1 MHWRKH
7 KQLTLW
13 ALTMVTYN
21 DIKKAHQRIS
31 DHIHNTPV
39 LTSDSLD
46 NELGSNLFFK
56 CENFQKTGSFKIR
69 GATNS
74 ILQLNEAEIKNGIIT
89 TSSGNHGAAVA
100 FIADKIGTSSKIIM
114 PNNTPK
120 NKIENVQRYGGDI
133 FYCEPNIKSREDT
146 LEKMIQKSGGS
157 IIHPYNDEKII
168 AGQGTAAKELIEKVP
183 DLDAIICPV
192 SGGGLLSGTLLAAK
206 NLKPGIKVFGA
217 EPENADDTY
226 RSILNNKI
234 MSNETTDT
242 IADGLRAQVGTV
254 TFPIIKEN
262 VDKILLVS
270 EEMIISSM
278 YMIWQRLKIIIEP
291 SCSIV
296 LAALMLNSN
305 KFLNKKVGLILT
317 GGNYDLKQIPW

>member
-1 MHWRKH
+1 
-7 KQLTLW
+7 
-13 ALTMVTYN
+13 MVTYN
-21 DIKKAHQRIS
+21 DIEKAHQRIS
-31 DHIHNTPV
+31 DHIHNTPI
-39 LTSDSLD
+39 LTSKSLD

-74 ILQLNEAEIKNGIIT
+74 ILQLNDTEIKNGIIT

-100 FIADKIGTSSKIIM
+100 FIANKIGASSKIIM

-120 NKIENVQRYGGDI
+120 NKIENVERYGGKI

-146 LEKMIQKSGGS
+146 LEKMVQKSGGS

-305 KFLNKKVGLILT
+305 RFLNKKVGLILT

>member
-1 MHWRKH
+1 
-7 KQLTLW
+7 
-13 ALTMVTYN
+13 MVTYN
-21 DIKKAHQRIS
+21 DIEKAHQRIS
-31 DHIHNTPV
+31 DHIHNTPI
-39 LTSDSLD
+39 LTSDSID

-74 ILQLNEAEIKNGIIT
+74 ILQLNETEIKNGIIT

-120 NKIENVQRYGGDI
+120 NKIENVQRYGGEI

-168 AGQGTAAKELIEKVP
+168 AGQGTVAKELIEKVP

-206 NLKPGIKVFGA
+206 DLKPGIKVFGA

>member
-1 MHWRKH
+1 
-7 KQLTLW
+7 
-13 ALTMVTYN
+13 MVTYN
-21 DIKKAHQRIS
+21 DIEKAHQRIS
-31 DHIHNTPV
+31 EHIHNTPI

-74 ILQLNEAEIKNGIIT
+74 ILQLNDTEIKNGIIT

-120 NKIENVQRYGGDI
+120 NKIENVQRYGGEI

-254 TFPIIKEN
+254 TFPIIKKN

>member
-1 MHWRKH
+1 
-7 KQLTLW
+7 
-13 ALTMVTYN
+13 MVTYN
-21 DIKKAHQRIS
+21 DIEKAHQRIS
-31 DHIHNTPV
+31 DHIHNTTI
-39 LTSDSLD
+39 LTSDSLN

-74 ILQLNEAEIKNGIIT
+74 ILQLNDKEIKNGIIT

-100 FIADKIGTSSKIIM
+100 FIANKIRASSKIIM

-120 NKIENVQRYGGDI
+120 NKIENVERYGGEI
-133 FYCEPNIKSREDT
+133 LYCEPNIKSREYT
-146 LEKMIQKSGGS
+146 LEKMVQKSGGS

-206 NLKPGIKVFGA
+206 NLKPDIKVFGA

-226 RSILNNKI
+226 RSVLKNKI
-234 MSNETTDT
+234 MSNKTTDT
-242 IADGLRAQVGTV
+242 IADGLRAQVGTI

-278 YMIWQRLKIIIEP
+278 YMIWQRLKIIVEP

-296 LAALMLNSN
+296 LAALMINS
-305 KFLNKKVGLILT
+305 KRFLNKRVGLILT
-317 GGNYDLKQIPW
+317 GGNFDLKQIPW

>member
-1 MHWRKH
+1 
-7 KQLTLW
+7 
-13 ALTMVTYN
+13 MVTYN
-21 DIKKAHQRIS
+21 DIEKAHQRIS
-31 DHIHNTPV
+31 DHIHNTTI
-39 LTSDSLD
+39 LTSDSLN

-74 ILQLNEAEIKNGIIT
+74 ILQLNDKEIKNGIIT

-100 FIADKIGTSSKIIM
+100 FIANKIGASSKIIM

-120 NKIENVQRYGGDI
+120 NKIENVERYGGEI
-133 FYCEPNIKSREDT
+133 FYCEPNIKSREYT
-146 LEKMIQKSGGS
+146 LKKMVQKSGGS

-206 NLKPGIKVFGA
+206 NLKPDIKVFGA

-226 RSILNNKI
+226 RSILKNKI
-234 MSNETTDT
+234 MSNKTTDT
-242 IADGLRAQVGTV
+242 IADGLRAQVGTI
-254 TFPIIKEN
+254 TFPIIKKN

-278 YMIWQRLKIIIEP
+278 YMIWQRLKIIVEP

-296 LAALMLNSN
+296 LAALMINS
-305 KFLNKKVGLILT
+305 KRFLNKKVGLILT

>member
-1 MHWRKH
+1 
-7 KQLTLW
+7 
-13 ALTMVTYN
+13 MVTYN
-21 DIKKAHQRIS
+21 DIEKAHQRIS
-31 DHIHNTPV
+31 DHIHNTPI

-74 ILQLNEAEIKNGIIT
+74 ILQLNDTEIENGIIT

-120 NKIENVQRYGGDI
+120 NKIENVQRYGGEI

-146 LEKMIQKSGGS
+146 LEKMVQKSGGS

-270 EEMIISSM
+270 EKMIISSM

>member
-1 MHWRKH
+1 
-7 KQLTLW
+7 
-13 ALTMVTYN
+13 MVTYN
-21 DIKKAHQRIS
+21 DIEKAHQRIS
-31 DHIHNTPV
+31 DHIHNTPI
-39 LTSDSLD
+39 LTSESLD

-74 ILQLNEAEIKNGIIT
+74 ILQLKHTEIKNGIIT

-120 NKIENVQRYGGDI
+120 NKIENVQRYGGEI

-305 KFLNKKVGLILT
+305 RFLNKKVGLILT

>member
-1 MHWRKH
+1 
-7 KQLTLW
+7 
-13 ALTMVTYN
+13 MVTYN
-21 DIKKAHQRIS
+21 DIEKAHQRIS
-31 DHIHNTPV
+31 DHIHNTPI

-74 ILQLNEAEIKNGIIT
+74 ILQLNDTEIKNGIIT

-120 NKIENVQRYGGDI
+120 NKIENVQRYGGEI

-206 NLKPGIKVFGA
+206 NLKPDIKVFGA

-305 KFLNKKVGLILT
+305 RFLNKKVGLILT

>member
-1 MHWRKH
+1 
-7 KQLTLW
+7 
-13 ALTMVTYN
+13 MVTYN
-21 DIKKAHQRIS
+21 DIEKAHQRIS
-31 DHIHNTPV
+31 DHIHNTPI

-74 ILQLNEAEIKNGIIT
+74 ILQLKDTEIKNGIIT

-120 NKIENVQRYGGDI
+120 NKIENVQRYGGEI

-317 GGNYDLKQIPW
+317 GGNYDLKKIPW

>member
-1 MHWRKH
+1 
-7 KQLTLW
+7 
-13 ALTMVTYN
+13 MVTYN
-21 DIKKAHQRIS
+21 DIEKAHQRIS
-31 DHIHNTPV
+31 DHIHNTPI

-74 ILQLNEAEIKNGIIT
+74 ILQLNDTEIKNGIIT

-120 NKIENVQRYGGDI
+120 NKIENVQRYGGEI

-226 RSILNNKI
+226 RSISNNKI

>member
-1 MHWRKH
+1 
-7 KQLTLW
+7 
-13 ALTMVTYN
+13 MVTYH
-21 DIKKAHQRIS
+21 DIEKAHQRIS
-31 DHIHNTPV
+31 DHIHNTPI
-39 LTSDSLD
+39 LTSESLD

-74 ILQLNEAEIKNGIIT
+74 ILQLNDTEIKNGIIT

-120 NKIENVQRYGGDI
+120 NKIENVQRYGGEI

-146 LEKMIQKSGGS
+146 LERMIQKSGGS

>member
-1 MHWRKH
+1 
-7 KQLTLW
+7 
-13 ALTMVTYN
+13 MVTYN
-21 DIKKAHQRIS
+21 DIEKAHQRIS
-31 DHIHNTPV
+31 DHIHNTTI
-39 LTSDSLD
+39 LTSDSLN

-74 ILQLNEAEIKNGIIT
+74 ILQLNDKEIKNGIIT

-100 FIADKIGTSSKIIM
+100 FIANKIGASSKIIM

-120 NKIENVQRYGGDI
+120 NKIENVERYGGEI
-133 FYCEPNIKSREDT
+133 LYCEPNIKSREYT
-146 LEKMIQKSGGS
+146 LEKMVQKSGRS

-206 NLKPGIKVFGA
+206 NLKPDIKVFGA

-226 RSILNNKI
+226 RSVLKNKI

-242 IADGLRAQVGTV
+242 IADGLRAQVGTI
-254 TFPIIKEN
+254 TFPIIKKN

-278 YMIWQRLKIIIEP
+278 YMIWQRLKIIVEP

-296 LAALMLNSN
+296 LAALMINS
-305 KFLNKKVGLILT
+305 KRFLNKKVGLILT

>member
-1 MHWRKH
+1 
-7 KQLTLW
+7 
-13 ALTMVTYN
+13 MVTYN
-21 DIKKAHQRIS
+21 DIEKAHQRIS
-31 DHIHNTPV
+31 DHIHNTPI

-74 ILQLNEAEIKNGIIT
+74 ILQLNDTEIKNGIIT

-120 NKIENVQRYGGDI
+120 NKIENVQRYGGEI

-168 AGQGTAAKELIEKVP
+168 AGQGTAAKELIEIVP

-206 NLKPGIKVFGA
+206 NLKPDIKVFGA

>member
-1 MHWRKH
+1 
-7 KQLTLW
+7 
-13 ALTMVTYN
+13 MVTYH
-21 DIKKAHQRIS
+21 DIEKAHLRIS
-31 DHIHNTPV
+31 GHIHNTPI
-39 LTSDSLD
+39 LTSDSLN

-74 ILQLNEAEIKNGIIT
+74 ILQLSDKEIKNGIIT

-100 FIADKIGTSSKIIM
+100 FIANKIGASSKIIM

-120 NKIENVQRYGGDI
+120 NKIENVERYGGEI
-133 FYCEPNIKSREDT
+133 FYCEPNIKSREHT
-146 LEKMIQKSGGS
+146 LKKMVQKSGGS

-168 AGQGTAAKELIEKVP
+168 AGQGTAAKELIEKVAN
-183 DLDAIICPV
+183 LDAIICPV

-206 NLKPGIKVFGA
+206 NLKPDIKVFGA

-226 RSILNNKI
+226 RSILNDKI

-242 IADGLRAQVGTV
+242 IADGLRAQVGTI

-296 LAALMLNSN
+296 LAALVLNSN
-305 KFLNKKVGLILT
+305 RFLNKKVGLILT
-317 GGNYDLKQIPW
+317 GGNFDLKQIPW

>member
-1 MHWRKH
+1 
-7 KQLTLW
+7 
-13 ALTMVTYN
+13 MVTYN
-21 DIKKAHQRIS
+21 DIEKAHHRIS
-31 DHIHNTPV
+31 DHIHNTPI

-74 ILQLNEAEIKNGIIT
+74 ILQLNDAEIKNGIIT

-120 NKIENVQRYGGDI
+120 NKIENVHRYGGEI

>member
-1 MHWRKH
+1 
-7 KQLTLW
+7 
-13 ALTMVTYN
+13 MVTYN
-21 DIKKAHQRIS
+21 DIEKAHQRIS
-31 DHIHNTPV
+31 DHIHNTPI

-74 ILQLNEAEIKNGIIT
+74 ILQLNDTEIKNGIIT

-120 NKIENVQRYGGDI
+120 NKIENVQRYGGEI

-146 LEKMIQKSGGS
+146 LKKMIKKSGGS

-206 NLKPGIKVFGA
+206 NLKPSIKVFGA

-262 VDKILLVS
+262 VDEILLVS

>member
-1 MHWRKH
+1 
-7 KQLTLW
+7 
-13 ALTMVTYN
+13 MVTYD
-21 DIKKAHQRIS
+21 DIEKAHQRIS
-31 DHIHNTPV
+31 DHIHNTPI

-74 ILQLNEAEIKNGIIT
+74 ILQLNDTEIKNGIIT

-114 PNNTPK
+114 PKNTPK
-120 NKIENVQRYGGDI
+120 NKIENVQRYGGEI
-133 FYCEPNIKSREDT
+133 FFCEPNIKSREDT

-262 VDKILLVS
+262 VNKILLVS
-270 EEMIISSM
+270 EEMIINSM

-296 LAALMLNSN
+296 LAALMLNPN

>member
-1 MHWRKH
+1 
-7 KQLTLW
+7 
-13 ALTMVTYN
+13 MVTYN
-21 DIKKAHQRIS
+21 DIEKAHQRIS
-31 DHIHNTPV
+31 DHIHNTPI
-39 LTSDSLD
+39 LTSKSLD

-74 ILQLNEAEIKNGIIT
+74 ILQLKHTEIKNGIIT

-100 FIADKIGTSSKIIM
+100 FIGNKIRTSSKIIM

-120 NKIENVQRYGGDI
+120 NKIENVERYGGEI
-133 FYCEPNIKSREDT
+133 FYCEPNIKSREYT
-146 LEKMIQKSGGS
+146 LKKMVEKSGGS

-168 AGQGTAAKELIEKVP
+168 AGQGTVAKELIEKVP

>member
-1 MHWRKH
+1 
-7 KQLTLW
+7 
-13 ALTMVTYN
+13 MVTYN
-21 DIKKAHQRIS
+21 DIEKAHQRIS
-31 DHIHNTPV
+31 DHIHNTTI
-39 LTSDSLD
+39 LTSDSLN

-74 ILQLNEAEIKNGIIT
+74 ILQLNDKEIKNGIIT

-100 FIADKIGTSSKIIM
+100 FIANKIGASSKIIM

-120 NKIENVQRYGGDI
+120 NKIENVERYGGEI
-133 FYCEPNIKSREDT
+133 LYCEPNIKSREYT
-146 LEKMIQKSGGS
+146 LKKMVQKSGGS

-206 NLKPGIKVFGA
+206 NLKPDIKVFGA

-226 RSILNNKI
+226 RSILKNKI
-234 MSNETTDT
+234 MSNKTTDT
-242 IADGLRAQVGTV
+242 IADGLRAQVGTI
-254 TFPIIKEN
+254 TFPIIKKN

-278 YMIWQRLKIIIEP
+278 YMIWQRLKIIVEP

-296 LAALMLNSN
+296 LAALMINS
-305 KFLNKKVGLILT
+305 KRFLNKKVGLILT

>member
-1 MHWRKH
+1 
-7 KQLTLW
+7 
-13 ALTMVTYN
+13 MVTYN
-21 DIKKAHQRIS
+21 DIEKAHQIIS
-31 DHIHNTPV
+31 DHIHNTPI

-74 ILQLNEAEIKNGIIT
+74 ILQLNDTEIKNGIIT

-120 NKIENVQRYGGDI
+120 NKIENVQRYGGEI

-146 LEKMIQKSGGS
+146 LEKMVQKSGGS

>member
-1 MHWRKH
+1 
-7 KQLTLW
+7 
-13 ALTMVTYN
+13 MVTYN
-21 DIKKAHQRIS
+21 DIEKAHQRIS
-31 DHIHNTPV
+31 DHIHNTPI

-74 ILQLNEAEIKNGIIT
+74 ILQLKDTEIKNGIIT

-100 FIADKIGTSSKIIM
+100 FIANKIGASSKIIM

-120 NKIENVQRYGGDI
+120 NKIENVERYGGEI
-133 FYCEPNIKSREDT
+133 FYCEPNIKSREYT
-146 LEKMIQKSGGS
+146 LEKMVQKSGGS

-183 DLDAIICPV
+183 DLEAIICPV

-206 NLKPGIKVFGA
+206 NLKPNIKVFGA

-234 MSNETTDT
+234 MSNKTTDT
-242 IADGLRAQVGTV
+242 IADGLRAQVGTI

-270 EEMIISSM
+270 EEKIVSSM

-296 LAALMLNSN
+296 LAALMLNSK

>member
-1 MHWRKH
+1 
-7 KQLTLW
+7 
-13 ALTMVTYN
+13 MVTYD
-21 DIKKAHQRIS
+21 DIEKAHQRIS
-31 DHIHNTPV
+31 DHIHNTPI

-74 ILQLNEAEIKNGIIT
+74 ILQLNDTEIKNGIIT

-120 NKIENVQRYGGDI
+120 NKIENVQRYGGEI

>member
-1 MHWRKH
+1 
-7 KQLTLW
+7 
-13 ALTMVTYN
+13 MVTYY
-21 DIKKAHQRIS
+21 DIEKAHLRIS
-31 DHIHNTPV
+31 DHIHNTTI
-39 LTSDSLD
+39 LTSDSLN

-74 ILQLNEAEIKNGIIT
+74 ILQLNDKEIKNGIIT

-100 FIADKIGTSSKIIM
+100 FIANKIGASSKIIM

-120 NKIENVQRYGGDI
+120 NKIENVERYGGEI
-133 FYCEPNIKSREDT
+133 LYCEPNIKSREYT
-146 LEKMIQKSGGS
+146 LKKMVQKSGGS

-206 NLKPGIKVFGA
+206 NLKPDIKVFGA

-226 RSILNNKI
+226 RSVLKNKI
-234 MSNETTDT
+234 MSNKTTDT
-242 IADGLRAQVGTV
+242 IADGLRAQVGTI

-262 VDKILLVS
+262 VNEILLVS

-278 YMIWQRLKIIIEP
+278 YMIWQRLKIIVEP

-296 LAALMLNSN
+296 LAALMVNS
-305 KFLNKKVGLILT
+305 KRFLNKRVGLILT
-317 GGNYDLKQIPW
+317 GGNFDLKQIPW

>member
-1 MHWRKH
+1 
-7 KQLTLW
+7 
-13 ALTMVTYN
+13 MVTYH
-21 DIKKAHQRIS
+21 DIEKAHQRIS
-31 DHIHNTPV
+31 NHIHNTPI

-74 ILQLNEAEIKNGIIT
+74 ILQLNDTEIKNGIIT

-120 NKIENVQRYGGDI
+120 NKIENVQRYGGEI

>member
-1 MHWRKH
+1 V
-7 KQLTLW
+7 
-13 ALTMVTYN
+13 VTYY
-21 DIKKAHQRIS
+21 DIEKAHQRIS
-31 DHIHNTPV
+31 EHIHNTPI

-74 ILQLNEAEIKNGIIT
+74 ILQLNDAEIKNGIIT

-120 NKIENVQRYGGDI
+120 NKIENVQRYGGEI
-133 FYCEPNIKSREDT
+133 FYCEPNIKAREDT

-206 NLKPGIKVFGA
+206 NLKPSIKVFGA
-217 EPENADDTY
+217 EPKNADDTY

-254 TFPIIKEN
+254 TFPIIKKN

-305 KFLNKKVGLILT
+305 KFLNKKVGLS
-317 GGNYDLKQIPW
+317 

>member
-1 MHWRKH
+1 
-7 KQLTLW
+7 
-13 ALTMVTYN
+13 MVTYN
-21 DIKKAHQRIS
+21 DIEKAHQRIS
-31 DHIHNTPV
+31 EHIHNTPI
-39 LTSDSLD
+39 LTSESLD

-74 ILQLNEAEIKNGIIT
+74 ILQLNDTEIKNGIIT

-120 NKIENVQRYGGDI
+120 NKIENVQRYGGEI

-270 EEMIISSM
+270 DEMIISSM

-291 SCSIV
+291 SCSIA
-296 LAALMLNSN
+296 LAALMLNTK

>member
-1 MHWRKH
+1 
-7 KQLTLW
+7 
-13 ALTMVTYN
+13 MVTYN
-21 DIKKAHQRIS
+21 DIEKAHQRIS
-31 DHIHNTPV
+31 DHIHNTTI
-39 LTSDSLD
+39 LTSDSLN

-74 ILQLNEAEIKNGIIT
+74 ILQLNDKEIKNGIIT

-100 FIADKIGTSSKIIM
+100 FIANKIGASSKIIM

-120 NKIENVQRYGGDI
+120 NKIENVERYGGEI
-133 FYCEPNIKSREDT
+133 LYCEPNIKSREYT
-146 LEKMIQKSGGS
+146 LKKMVQKSGGS

-234 MSNETTDT
+234 MSNKTTNT
-242 IADGLRAQVGTV
+242 IADGLRAQVGTI
-254 TFPIIKEN
+254 TFPIIKKN

-278 YMIWQRLKIIIEP
+278 YMIWQRLKIIVEP

-296 LAALMLNSN
+296 LAALMINS
-305 KFLNKKVGLILT
+305 KRFLNKRVGLILT
-317 GGNYDLKQIPW
+317 GGNFDLKQIPW

>member
-1 MHWRKH
+1 
-7 KQLTLW
+7 
-13 ALTMVTYN
+13 MVTYN
-21 DIKKAHQRIS
+21 DIEKAHQRIS
-31 DHIHNTPV
+31 DHIHNTPI

-74 ILQLNEAEIKNGIIT
+74 ILQLNDTEIKNGIIT

-120 NKIENVQRYGGDI
+120 NKIENVQRYGGEI

-206 NLKPGIKVFGA
+206 NLKPGIEVFGA

>member
-1 MHWRKH
+1 
-7 KQLTLW
+7 
-13 ALTMVTYN
+13 MVTYN
-21 DIKKAHQRIS
+21 DIEKAHQRIS
-31 DHIHNTPV
+31 DHIHNTPI

-74 ILQLNEAEIKNGIIT
+74 ILQLNDTEIKNGIIT

-120 NKIENVQRYGGDI
+120 NKIENVQRYGGEI

-183 DLDAIICPV
+183 NLDAIICPV

-206 NLKPGIKVFGA
+206 NLKPGMKVYGA
-217 EPENADDTY
+217 EPKNADDTY